1 MKIGD
6 EPIRRRCEI
15 ALSTFDEHQRRL
27 QENRFTDAVLSCLW
41 LKLVR
46 GVGAYQPIDEMKIS
60 GGRSDSRKWTDH
72 RVNWRRT
79 TLVSEVFLEIFLRER
94 ESEPPSGDNES
105 RRGEE
110 REKPLSLLVASGLVV
125 SEQCWLVRSF
135 AKKIFK
141 KNLWAQSSGEPI
153 RRWFKNRP
161 TGSPYRWT
169 RS

>member
-1 MKIGD
+1 MKIGG
-6 EPIRRRCEI
+6 EPIRRWCEI

-46 GVGAYQPIDEMKIS
+46 PIREMKIS

-72 RVNWRRT
+72 RVKWRRT
-79 TLVSEVFLEIFLRER
+79 TLVSEVFLEILGKRKR
-94 ESEPPSGDNES
+94 AAKRRQRVQK
-105 RRGEE
+105 RRGE
-110 REKPLSLLVASGLVV
+110 REKPLSFLVASQLVV
-125 SEQCWLVRSF
+125 SEQCWLARSF

-153 RRWFKNRP
+153 RSWFKNRP

-169 RS
+169 RP